1 MSGGRAH
8 DPSLHRRGVYPLCQ
22 AVVDKIRFGHRLL
35 MLGRIYKYPMSM
47 YSLWSPTVT
56 HFVVGQL
63 TILHV
68 DRDKASGIAS
78 QLLMV
83 PFTLY
88 IGKYQR
94 NYIIN

>member
-1 MSGGRAH
+1 MIFGALEIH
-8 DPSLHRRGVYPLCQ
+8 YPAGLYTLRQ
-22 AVVDKIRFGHRLL
+22 AVADKIRFAHRLL
-35 MLGRIYKYPMSM
+35 MLSRIYKHPMSM
-47 YSLWSPTVT
+47 YSLWSPTIT

-94 NYIIN
+94 KLYN